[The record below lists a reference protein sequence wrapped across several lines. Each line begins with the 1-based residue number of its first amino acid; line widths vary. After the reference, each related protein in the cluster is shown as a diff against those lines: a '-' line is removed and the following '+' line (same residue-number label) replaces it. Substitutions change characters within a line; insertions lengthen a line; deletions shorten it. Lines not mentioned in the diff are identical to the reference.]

1 MKALSTTLSRQL
13 KRQQVAGLAAGRDK
27 RIAKPSVMMSPEITI
42 TKRRRLT
49 KQEKKAQLKLLKELR
64 KKARLEKKLLQA

>member
-27 RIAKPSVMMSPEITI
+27 RIAKPSVMMSPEIPI

-49 KQEKKAQLKLLKELR
+49 KQEKKAQLKLL
-64 KKARLEKKLLQA
+64 